1 MAGERYPHIQLN
13 ENFRTQLDYTRR
25 PPNIPTPT
33 QERRVQHGQQIRR
46 KFDEAWANAGNQ
58 TAVGQATRDGVYLE
72 FIGEPGTELVYQ
84 SLEDMASKKIRVV
97 NVQKKSED
105 NNTVERTYATVYVS
119 NDKRRVLSNKL
130 DAYLVSDTPSG
141 APKNGPLVNSLGDIK
156 AALLESFWT
165 DSAPMP
171 GNEPEFVEIWI
182 NQDSDEAQGSFE
194 TSCRELGI
202 ELLQGQVSFPERRVF
217 VGKASHDQ
225 LEALYQSSA
234 LIAEYRLAKET
245 AAFWLQLEPSEQAE
259 WAQNLRDRMNVDEAS
274 NISICILDT
283 GVNNGHPLLEPL
295 LSSDDQQAF
304 DSDWGSH
311 DHDGHGTLM
320 AGLAGF
326 GDLKAALEAR
336 SEIQISH
343 LLESVKILPPRG
355 SNPKRLYGHV
365 TSQAIS
371 LATIQADDR
380 KRIFCLAVT
389 ATDDR
394 DRGRPSSWS
403 GFIDQSAFGAEDGVE
418 KLFVISA
425 GNTPLGYTPEN
436 YPNKQ
441 VLESIQD
448 PAQSWNALTVGAY
461 TDLVEI
467 KHEDYRDHTPLA
479 PQGGLS
485 PYSSCSTEWEKIWPI
500 KPDVVFEGGNLAV
513 GNGEVVDYC
522 DELCLLSTHHKIS
535 ERFFEGFSMTSAA
548 CAKAA
553 WFAAQIQSRYPEL
566 WPETIR
572 AIMVHSAE
580 WTAALRQQF
589 LRDPETP
596 SKGDIAYLSRICGW
610 GVPDLDK
617 ALHSTSNSLTLI
629 SEAKLQP
636 YQPGSSGYKT
646 NDWHLYSLPW
656 PKEVLLELP
665 PHTEVS
671 MRVTLSY
678 FIEPGP
684 GEVGWKDRYKYP
696 SHGLRFGIKKPGESE
711 TNFKRRISEA
721 TESDSDLEVDR
732 AGAGDYWTLGST
744 YRHKGSIHSDIWK
757 GTPQDLANSNIL
769 AVYPIKGWWAQ
780 RQWLQRGESRCRYSF
795 LVSIS
800 TPNEEIDLY
809 IPITNQ
815 IGVPTPVEITI

>member
-1 MAGERYPHIQLN
+1 MAGERYPHIKLN
-13 ENFRTQLDYTRR
+13 ENFRTPLAYTRR
-25 PPNIPTPT
+25 PPNIQTPP
-33 QERRVQHGQQIRR
+33 QERSVEHGQQIRR
-46 KFDEAWANAGNQ
+46 KFDEAWTNAGNQ

-72 FIGEPGTELVYQ
+72 FVSEPAIELMYQ
-84 SLEDMASKKIRVV
+84 SLEDMASKKVRVV
-97 NVQKKSED
+97 NVRKKLDSD
-105 NNTVERTYATVYVS
+105 NNERTYATIYVS
-119 NDKRRVLSNKL
+119 NDKRSLLSNKL
-130 DAYLVSDTPSG
+130 EAYLVSDTPGG
-141 APKNGPLVNSLGDIK
+141 APKNGPLVNSIGDIK

-171 GNEPEFVEIWI
+171 DEEPEFVEIWI
-182 NQDSDEAQGSFE
+182 NQDSDEAQESFE
-194 TSCRELGI
+194 SSCGEVGI

-217 VGKASHDQ
+217 VGKANSSQ
-225 LEALYQSSA
+225 LEALYQCSG
-234 LIAEYRLAKET
+234 LIAEFRLAKET
-245 AAFWLQLEPSEQAE
+245 AAFWLQLQPAEQAE
-259 WAQNLRDRMNVDEAS
+259 WAQDLRQRMKIDEDS
-274 NISICILDT
+274 KVSICILDT
-283 GVNNGHPLLEPL
+283 GVNKGHPLISPL

-304 DSDWGSH
+304 DSAWGSD
-311 DHDGHGTLM
+311 DHNGHGTLM
-320 AGLAGF
+320 AGVAAF
-326 GDLKAALEAR
+326 GDLKAALE
-336 SEIQISH
+336 SGLEVKISH
-343 LLESVKILPPRG
+343 RLESVKILPPRG

-371 LATIQADDR
+371 LATIQANDR
-380 KRIFCLAVT
+380 KRIYCLAVT

-403 GFIDQSAFGAEDGVE
+403 GFVDQSAFGSDDGVE

-425 GNTPLGYTPEN
+425 GNTPLGHSPDN
-436 YPNKQ
+436 YPNEQ

-448 PAQSWNALTVGAY
+448 PAQAWNALTVGAY

-467 KHEDYRDHTPLA
+467 RDDDYRDHTPLA

-522 DELCLLSTHHKIS
+522 DELCLLSTHHRTT
-535 ERFFEGFSMTSAA
+535 ERLFEGFAMTSAA

-572 AIMVHSAE
+572 AILVHSAE
-580 WTAALRQQF
+580 WTLALKQQF
-589 LRDPETP
+589 LRDPDNP
-596 SKGDIAYLSRICGW
+596 SKGDIAYLARISGW
-610 GVPDLDK
+610 GVPDLNK
-617 ALHSTSNSLTLI
+617 ALHSTANSLTLI
-629 SEAKLQP
+629 SEATLQP
-636 YQPGSSGYKT
+636 YQQGSSGYKT
-646 NDWHLYSLPW
+646 KDWHLYSLPW
-656 PKEVLLELP
+656 PKDVLLELP
-665 PHTEVS
+665 PETEVS

-711 TNFKRRISEA
+711 LNFKRRISEA
-721 TESDSDLEVDR
+721 TESDSEIDVDR
-732 AGAGDYWTLGST
+732 GGAGDYWTLGST
-744 YRHKGSIHSDIWK
+744 NRHKGSIHSDIWK
-757 GTPQDLANSNIL
+757 GSPQDLANSNIL

-780 RQWLQRGESRCRYSF
+780 RQWLNRGESKCRYSF

-800 TPNEEIDLY
+800 TPNEEIDFY
-809 IPITNQ
+809 IPISTQ